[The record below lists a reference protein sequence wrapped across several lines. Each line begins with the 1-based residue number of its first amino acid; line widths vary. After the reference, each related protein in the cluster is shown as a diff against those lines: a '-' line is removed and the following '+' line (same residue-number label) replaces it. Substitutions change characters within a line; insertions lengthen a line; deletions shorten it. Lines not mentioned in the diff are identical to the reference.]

1 MEKISPLLPDY
12 ETCLHTEWVSQKLEK
27 GLAHLFLKNL
37 RRGTRS
43 LPPGLTREA
52 RTTGNNRSTSIR
64 SAWALLV
71 RLRRLGDSGGTQGNA
86 KAEAAAAVNRHAPVA
101 VRRPAIRGLAAPT
114 AAPEHAERVR
124 RGTNWIYHSRRRI
137 VPIPVRTPFPYIPMH
152 VMESKLVRPI
162 TSHTTRKY

>member
-1 MEKISPLLPDY
+1 MNPLAYTMRIPSVQLRSFNFR
-12 ETCLHTEWVSQKLEK
+12 LSWNL
-27 GLAHLFLKNL
+27 LA
-37 RRGTRS
+37 
-43 LPPGLTREA
+43 
-52 RTTGNNRSTSIR
+52 
-64 SAWALLV
+64 V
-71 RLRRLGDSGGTQGNA
+71 RLRRLGDSGWTQGNA

-114 AAPEHAERVR
+114 AAPVHAERVR

-137 VPIPVRTPFPYIPMH
+137 VPIPVRTPLPDIPMH